1 MKKLVSV
8 IGLLGAF
15 GLAACDS
22 EKVAEKDAAV
32 VEVAENG
39 NTVIINFA
47 GFKGDVQ
54 FPGGTA
60 ENQPLVL
67 GSGQF
72 IPGFEEQ
79 VVGMK
84 VGEERDLNVIFPVE
98 YPVADLAG
106 QPVVFKVK
114 LVDIVK

>member
-8 IGLLGAF
+8 IGLLGAL

-22 EKVAEKDAAV
+22 EK
-32 VEVAENG
+32 VAENG

-84 VGEERDLNVIFPVE
+84 VGEERDLNVTFPVE